1 MSVSS
6 GCVLVSFFFE
16 AFIHVPSRP
25 LLLLSGVYKSM
36 KKAHSG
42 NQSVPYSESVSVDK
56 MNSVT
61 RDSAREH
68 CCQFALVQSE

>member
-1 MSVSS
+1 MSP
-6 GCVLVSFFFE
+6 GCILVSFFSFE
-16 AFIHVPSRP
+16 AFIHVLSLP
-25 LLLLSGVYKSM
+25 LLLLSGVHKSM
-36 KKAHSG
+36 ERARSG